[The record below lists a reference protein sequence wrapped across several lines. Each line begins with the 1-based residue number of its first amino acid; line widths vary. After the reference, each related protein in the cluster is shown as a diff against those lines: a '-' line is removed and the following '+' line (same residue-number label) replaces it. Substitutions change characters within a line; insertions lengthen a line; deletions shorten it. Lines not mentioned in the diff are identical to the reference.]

1 MNYANLCV
9 LKLDRLVKTIA
20 SAFLLALLATALSC
34 GNSTPISEP
43 QGGPLSGNWQ
53 IALRRHVLPVPPLIF
68 SGFLVQSGNS
78 VTGAVSLGSLCSG
91 VGTITGTVSG
101 NNVTLTI
108 NEFGEEISLQGS
120 VPTVSTPMTGQFSN
134 LAGGCTAYANTGTW
148 SAVQI
153 APITGSFH
161 GTFTSSANVG
171 NGPINV
177 TGNLDQGPNT
187 GTSTATLTGAIT
199 ASTSTN
205 FCSYLSSAT
214 ITGLISGN
222 ALLLDLYGPNG
233 AQIAQFGNLGMNPT
247 VKVTPE
253 GTSISGTYVFP
264 SISSSCQGDQGAF
277 QLTFP

>member
-9 LKLDRLVKTIA
+9 STIKRLVKTLI
-20 SAFLLALLATALSC
+20 SFFFLGLLTGALSC
-34 GNSTPISEP
+34 GNSAAPKP
-43 QGGPLSGNWQ
+43 QSGPLSGNWL

-78 VTGAVSLGSLCSG
+78 VTGAVRLGSNCSG
-91 VGTITGTVSG
+91 VGSVTGTVDG

-108 NEFGEEISLQGS
+108 NESGEDISLQGS
-120 VPTVSTPMTGQFSN
+120 IPTISTPMAGQFSN

-148 SAVQI
+148 FAVQI
-153 APITGSFH
+153 APITGTFH
-161 GTFTSSANVG
+161 GTFTSTANIG
-171 NGPINV
+171 NPTISV
-177 TGNLDQGPNT
+177 TGNLEQGANT
-187 GTSTATLTGAIT
+187 GSSTATLTGAIT
-199 ASTSTN
+199 AATATG

-222 ALLLDLYGPNG
+222 AVILDLYGPDG
-233 AQIAQFGNLGMNPT
+233 SEIAQFGNMGIPPE

-253 GTSISGTYVFP
+253 GTSISGAYAFP
-264 SISSSCQGDQGAF
+264 SISSSCPGDLGTF

>member
-1 MNYANLCV
+1 MNYADLCV
-9 LKLDRLVKTIA
+9 PKVDKLVKTIT
-20 SAFLLALLATALSC
+20 SAFLLALLTAALSC
-34 GNSTPISEP
+34 GNSTPITKP

-53 IALRRHVLPVPPLIF
+53 IALRRHVMPVPPLIF
-68 SGFLVQSGNS
+68 SGFLVQSGDS
-78 VTGAVSLGSLCSG
+78 VTGAVRLGSLCPG

-108 NEFGEEISLQGS
+108 DEFGEEINLQGS

-171 NGPINV
+171 NGTINV

-187 GTSTATLTGAIT
+187 GSSTATLTGAIT

-205 FCSYLSSAT
+205 FCSYLSSAS

-222 ALLLDLYGPNG
+222 ALLLDFYGPNG
-233 AQIAQFGNLGMNPT
+233 AQIAQLGNLGSNPT
-247 VKVTPE
+247 VKVIPE

-264 SISSSCQGDQGAF
+264 SVSSSCQGDQGAF